1 MKNLFEM
8 EGPIFSFLSRIGQ
21 LMLLNGIFIL
31 FSLPIITIGASS
43 SALYAVTLKMVRNE
57 DDGVYSG
64 FIQAFKSNLK
74 QSTIIWIVLLA
85 AGFILLLDYNY
96 LQAYKG
102 KLISL
107 VILSLFLFTCLYLLL
122 LILTFPY
129 VARFD
134 NTVRKTAVN
143 VLKIAI
149 ANPFQTIPVLIYSIV
164 PFLLM
169 LLSPQFFIFVLY
181 ISIFFGFSLIAY
193 LNSFILRRIYEK
205 Y

>member
-8 EGPIFSFLSRIGQ
+8 EGPIFRFSSRIGQ
-21 LMLLNGIFIL
+21 LMVLNGIFIL

-43 SALYAVTLKMVRNE
+43 TALYSVTLKMVRNE
-57 DDGVYSG
+57 DEGVYNG
-64 FIQAFKSNLK
+64 FIQAFKKNLK
-74 QSTIIWIVLLA
+74 QSTLIWIVLLA

-96 LQAYKG
+96 LQSYKG

-107 VILSLFLFTCLYLLL
+107 VIVSLLLFTCVYLLL

-129 VARFD
+129 AARFD

-149 ANPFQTIPVLIYSIV
+149 VNPFQTIPVLIYSIV
-164 PFLLM
+164 PILLM
-169 LLSPQFFIFVLY
+169 LLSPQFFILVLY

-193 LNSFILRRIYEK
+193 MNSFILRRIYEK